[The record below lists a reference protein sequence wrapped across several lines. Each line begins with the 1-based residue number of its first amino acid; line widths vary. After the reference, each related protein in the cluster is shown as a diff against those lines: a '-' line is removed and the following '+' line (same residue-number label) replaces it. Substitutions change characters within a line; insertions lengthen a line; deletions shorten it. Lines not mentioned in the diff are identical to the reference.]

1 MYQLPDDFRMFV
13 AVADG
18 FSDTIVAMADNYDDA
33 VRLASI
39 AGLKHI
45 TEWTGTGSNSLGLT
59 DWEEVRDYFGIFATE
74 VPLNSAV
81 LKNADDFVLY
91 QEVKS

>member
-1 MYQLPDDFRMFV
+1 MYQLPEDFRMFV

-39 AGLKHI
+39 AGLEHI
-45 TEWTGTGSNSLGLT
+45 SDGTDTGSNSLGLT
-59 DWEEVRDYFGIFATE
+59 GWEQVRDYFGIGATE
-74 VPLNSAV
+74 IPLNTAV
-81 LKNADDFVLY
+81 YQKMDQFVLY
-91 QEVKS
+91 KEVN